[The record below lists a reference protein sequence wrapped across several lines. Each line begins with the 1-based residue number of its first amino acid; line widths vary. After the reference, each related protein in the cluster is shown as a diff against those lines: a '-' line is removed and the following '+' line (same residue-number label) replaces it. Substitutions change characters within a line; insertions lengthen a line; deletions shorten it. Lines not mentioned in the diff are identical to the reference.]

1 MLCALQRCL
10 IKELS
15 FSSITFLLVMFASH
29 RPRVFRSRLGC
40 CICGAKSS
48 SSRFTSSSKYE
59 VLFSGCFQL
68 NEKRQ
73 GEICNACVLL
83 VKRWKKLPP
92 GSSKNWKHVVDS
104 KASVKRTTKP
114 RRSSRTLS
122 LENGKEMT
130 STANGRATSG
140 RNDSCGA
147 ESTRDEDEM
156 ETDSGDLSPTLMCG
170 SPSPSPSDMS
180 DEFSSSSL
188 TTQPVKSVSTASQTS
203 FLFPS
208 LTSSTKNK
216 LPFIDLSTWRREEIC
231 CGTIFRGPYGEV
243 LVDPKLLNPV
253 CTCSCSSR
261 PPVTVSH
268 PKTVQ

>member
-1 MLCALQRCL
+1 
-10 IKELS
+10 
-15 FSSITFLLVMFASH
+15 
-29 RPRVFRSRLGC
+29 
-40 CICGAKSS
+40 
-48 SSRFTSSSKYE
+48 
-59 VLFSGCFQL
+59 
-68 NEKRQ
+68 
-73 GEICNACVLL
+73 
-83 VKRWKKLPP
+83 
-92 GSSKNWKHVVDS
+92 
-104 KASVKRTTKP
+104 
-114 RRSSRTLS
+114 
-122 LENGKEMT
+122 
-130 STANGRATSG
+130 
-140 RNDSCGA
+140 
-147 ESTRDEDEM
+147 M

-216 LPFIDLSTWRREEIC
+216 LPFIDLSTWRCEEIC

-261 PPVTVSH
+261 PPVTVGHAKS
-268 PKTVQ
+268 VQ

>member
-1 MLCALQRCL
+1 
-10 IKELS
+10 
-15 FSSITFLLVMFASH
+15 
-29 RPRVFRSRLGC
+29 
-40 CICGAKSS
+40 
-48 SSRFTSSSKYE
+48 
-59 VLFSGCFQL
+59 L

-104 KASVKRTTKP
+104 KATVKRTTNP

-122 LENGKEMT
+122 LENGKELT
-130 STANGRATSG
+130 STSNGRATSG
-140 RNDSCGA
+140 RNVSCGS
-147 ESTRDEDEM
+147 ETRDDDEI
-156 ETDSGDLSPTLMCG
+156 ETDSCDLSPTLMCG

-180 DEFSSSSL
+180 DECSSGSL
-188 TTQPVKSVSTASQTS
+188 TAQPVCRVSTSSQTS

-208 LTSSTKNK
+208 LNSSANNK

-253 CTCSCSSR
+253 CNCSCSAQ
-261 PPVTVSH
+261 PPVSVNAA
-268 PKTVQ
+268 KV

>member
-1 MLCALQRCL
+1 
-10 IKELS
+10 
-15 FSSITFLLVMFASH
+15 MFASH

-48 SSRFTSSSKYE
+48 SSRFTSSTKYE
-59 VLFSGCFQL
+59 LLFSGCFL
-68 NEKRQ
+68 LSEERQ

-104 KASVKRTTKP
+104 KATVKKTTKP

-122 LENGKEMT
+122 LENEKDVT
-130 STANGRATSG
+130 TLSNGRSTSG
-140 RNDSCGA
+140 RSNS
-147 ESTRDEDEM
+147 SRDEEEL
-156 ETDSGDLSPTLMCG
+156 ETDSGGLSPTLMCA
-170 SPSPSPSDMS
+170 SPSPSASDVS
-180 DEFSSSSL
+180 DEFPSGSIASH
-188 TTQPVKSVSTASQTS
+188 PVKRVSTASQTS

-208 LTSSTKNK
+208 LTSSANNK

-243 LVDPKLLNPV
+243 LVDPKLLNSM
-253 CTCSCSSR
+253 CTCSSSAR
-261 PPVTVSH
+261 PPVTVGQVKSA
-268 PKTVQ
+268 T

>member
-1 MLCALQRCL
+1 
-10 IKELS
+10 
-15 FSSITFLLVMFASH
+15 MFASH

-59 VLFSGCFQL
+59 LLFSGCFQL

-104 KASVKRTTKP
+104 KATVKRTTKP
-114 RRSSRTLS
+114 RRSSRTLNV
-122 LENGKEMT
+122 ENENELA
-130 STANGRATSG
+130 SQLNGRATSG
-140 RNDSCGA
+140 HNGSCGEQ
-147 ESTRDEDEM
+147 ESRDDDEI

-170 SPSPSPSDMS
+170 SPSPSPSDVS
-180 DEFSSSSL
+180 DEFLSGSL
-188 TTQPVKSVSTASQTS
+188 NTCTQPVHRVSTASQTS

-208 LTSSTKNK
+208 LTSSTNNK
-216 LPFIDLSTWRREEIC
+216 LPFIDLSMWRREEIC
-231 CGTIFRGPYGEV
+231 CGTIFRGPHGEV
-243 LVDPKLLNPV
+243 LVDPKLLNPM
-253 CTCSCSSR
+253 CTCSCSAR
-261 PPVTVSH
+261 PPVNIGEAKSVKS
-268 PKTVQ
+268 